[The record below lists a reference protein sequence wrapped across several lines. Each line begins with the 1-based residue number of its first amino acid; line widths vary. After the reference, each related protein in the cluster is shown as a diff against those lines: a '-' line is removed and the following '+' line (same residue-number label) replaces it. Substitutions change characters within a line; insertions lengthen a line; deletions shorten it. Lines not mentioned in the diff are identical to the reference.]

1 MCVSERSLLYLKSSV
16 RCESFTMYIYSSLC
30 KDCAMYSIQ
39 MVKQAYVLYVYTV
52 ILVHIS
58 YSELNKSYDFMTPYS
73 TTAALVVSAG
83 HARAYK
89 S

>member
-1 MCVSERSLLYLKSSV
+1 
-16 RCESFTMYIYSSLC
+16 
-30 KDCAMYSIQ
+30 

-58 YSELNKSYDFMTPYS
+58 YSELNNVLYDFMTPYS

-83 HARAYK
+83 RHSPLY
-89 S
+89 